1 MKRKKKKKL
10 DLFHLKDPQM
20 RDSQRSRQM
29 VLLMYSIRDMAEDL
43 DLLLHSKKFNLQI
56 SLQLVSLC

>member
-1 MKRKKKKKL
+1 
-10 DLFHLKDPQM
+10 M

>member
-1 MKRKKKKKL
+1 MKRKKKKKNL

-29 VLLMYSIRDMAEDL
+29 VLLMYSIRDMADG
-43 DLLLHSKKFNLQI
+43 SGFTSPLQEI
-56 SLQLVSLC
+56 